1 MYFYTKKMLRRVQ
14 KYIRDEG
21 LLRACDRVLVCVSGG
36 ADSMALL
43 DVLLRGGYECVVAHC
58 NFQLRGNESERDE
71 HFVREEAAK
80 RGLTIHV
87 KRFETTSYAKER
99 QVSIEMAA
107 RDMRYAWFD
116 KLAREEKCKAIA
128 VAHHQNDQ
136 AETVLMNLRRG
147 AGLRGLGGM
156 RAKSKNPAAPESEIP
171 IIRPLLCTTRDYI
184 RHYLKDIRKQ
194 SWVEDTSNEDTNILR
209 NAIRKELAGYSKSDI
224 EHIAETA
231 YRMQGYADLL
241 DGKETRAAGICRLY
255 EELKACGAIEIDKI
269 YDAMLKGEGGKRWE
283 TGTHII
289 RLRHHKLQIEKK

>member
-1 MYFYTKKMLRRVQ
+1 
-14 KYIRDEG
+14 
-21 LLRACDRVLVCVSGG
+21 
-36 ADSMALL
+36 MALL

-283 TGTHII
+283 TGTHRKTIGTI
-289 RLRHHKLQIEKK
+289 LFRPLFQ